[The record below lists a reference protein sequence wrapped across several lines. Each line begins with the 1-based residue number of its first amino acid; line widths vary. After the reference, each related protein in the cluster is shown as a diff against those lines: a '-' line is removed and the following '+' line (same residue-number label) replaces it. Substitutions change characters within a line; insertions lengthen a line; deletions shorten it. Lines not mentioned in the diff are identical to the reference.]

1 MQTRGASFKEDI
13 RTMVTKDFKLPDK
26 KVKEIRDY
34 CNTIYDTSRKMNV
47 KDHIVDSKRDG
58 KGINLQGMGAEIWYK
73 EKYGIPYNLDATLD
87 EGPRTYKKDLDCLRN
102 GYRLE
107 LKQTTYHTGCFFIEA
122 LDHYGKTRK
131 LIADMYVLVIGSFPK
146 YYKDLYIGDISLTK
160 KFFNKGSNLLEPTMH
175 PKIRKFGYHVEQDE
189 MYEIFEEA
197 LEADGRTTKRNTS
210 TLS

>member
-1 MQTRGASFKEDI
+1 MQIRGASFKEDR
-13 RTMVTKDFKLPDK
+13 RTMTKDFKLPDK

-34 CNTIYDTSRKMNV
+34 CNAIYDTSRKMNV
-47 KDHIVDSKRDG
+47 KDHISDRKRSG
-58 KGINLQGMGAEIWYK
+58 KEINLQGMGAEIWYK

-131 LIADMYVLVIGSFPK
+131 LIADMYVVVIGSFPN
-146 YYKDLYIGDISLTK
+146 YYKDLYIGDISLTQ
-160 KFFNKGSNLLEPTMH
+160 KFFNKGSNLLEPTRH
-175 PKIRKFGYHVEQDE
+175 PKIGKFGYHAEQDE
-189 MYEIFEEA
+189 MYETFEEA
-197 LEADGRTTKRNTS
+197 LDADGRTTKRNTS